1 MPTHAGTGEGA
12 QIFRTRWARRV
23 ICADKAVICAQALL
37 TEVNES
43 QSAALLQQRAS
54 QQKLGELA
62 VELSTQSSAFVQRES
77 ALVDVITALQKD
89 KDWLQLEVAAMR
101 TAAQDAEKDIRKE
114 IDRLKLDNLRSTSAA
129 SDIKREL
136 DISASE
142 NVLLQASFSSSR
154 LSAAPP
160 PAAPPPPPLAAAG
173 RHHRRRHHRRHR
185 RHPPHR
191 QFQSVP
197 EAFARNV
204 WQASLRELQSDKT
217 WLQQQ
222 LEACNVTLRDLSD
235 RVSNLQAGYEAQVMY
250 TSGCGGSASP
260 TGTRASAPSH

>member
-1 MPTHAGTGEGA
+1 
-12 QIFRTRWARRV
+12 
-23 ICADKAVICAQALL
+23 
-37 TEVNES
+37 
-43 QSAALLQQRAS
+43 
-54 QQKLGELA
+54 
-62 VELSTQSSAFVQRES
+62 
-77 ALVDVITALQKD
+77 VDVITALQKD

-154 LSAAPP
+154 LSSAPP
-160 PAAPPPPPLAAAG
+160 PARTTTAAT
-173 RHHRRRHHRRHR
+173 RRRRRRHRRRHHRRHR
-185 RHPPHR
+185 RHHPHR

-197 EAFARNV
+197 EAFARNG